1 MEIAH
6 YKCQFYNQI
15 GYVKGQNITNNI
27 RTVSD
32 LMFLT
37 KNENI
42 GGMIIGID
50 FQKAFDSVNWIFFT
64 KTLKHYN
71 FGDFFIKWVR
81 TLYRK
86 STSCIINNGRLSSVF
101 ELGRGVRHG
110 DPYHLNYLFY

>member
-1 MEIAH
+1 MEIAP
-6 YKCQFYNQI
+6 YKCQFYNQV

-50 FQKAFDSVNWIFFT
+50 FQKAFDC
-64 KTLKHYN
+64 KL
-71 FGDFFIKWVR
+71 DFF
-81 TLYRK
+81 
-86 STSCIINNGRLSSVF
+86 
-101 ELGRGVRHG
+101 
-110 DPYHLNYLFY
+110 D